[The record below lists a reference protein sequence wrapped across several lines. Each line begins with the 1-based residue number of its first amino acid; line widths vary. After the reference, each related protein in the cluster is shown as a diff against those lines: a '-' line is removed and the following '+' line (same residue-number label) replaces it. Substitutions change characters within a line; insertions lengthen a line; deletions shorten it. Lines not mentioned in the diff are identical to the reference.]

1 MKIIY
6 LLIIC
11 LVSNL
16 IEAQEII
23 SNTPSEITIEF
34 IKDFKKWDDYAYNLS
49 LVKSDNDE
57 QIELEYKKI
66 ISKFCKENKI
76 HQGISFGSHSN
87 HSPEF
92 EKITKTIV
100 KKESAI
106 IKTKFIDPSN
116 SFRNA
121 NYEYHFVK
129 IENKWFLE
137 EVYLVD
143 KDGKHKGL

>member
-6 LLIIC
+6 LLIIG

-16 IEAQEII
+16 IQAQEII
-23 SNTPSEITIEF
+23 SNTPSEITLEF
-34 IKDFKKWDDYAYNLS
+34 IKDFKKWNDYAYNLS

-66 ISKFCKENKI
+66 ISKFCKENKK
-76 HQGISFGSHSN
+76 HQEISFGSHSN

-143 KDGKHKGL
+143 KDGKYEGL

>member
-6 LLIIC
+6 LLILS

-16 IEAQEII
+16 IQAQEII
-23 SNTPSEITIEF
+23 SNTPSEMTLEF
-34 IKDFKKWDDYAYNLS
+34 IKDFKKWNDYAYNLS

-92 EKITKTIV
+92 EKITKAIV

-106 IKTKFIDPSN
+106 IKTKFVDPSN
-116 SFRNA
+116 SFRNT

>member
-1 MKIIY
+1 MKLFYLFILSLISNFVISQEIY
-6 LLIIC
+6 L
-11 LVSNL
+11 
-16 IEAQEII
+16 
-23 SNTPSEITIEF
+23 NTPSKITLEF
-34 IKDFKKWDDYAYNLS
+34 IKDFKKWNDYAYNLS
-49 LVKSDNDE
+49 LERSDNNE
-57 QIELEYKKI
+57 VIELEYKKI
-66 ISKFCKENKI
+66 ISKFCKENKTF
-76 HQGISFGSHSN
+76 QGISFGSHSN

-92 EKITKTIV
+92 EKITRAIV

-143 KDGKHKGL
+143 KDGKYEGL

>member
-6 LLIIC
+6 LLILS

-16 IEAQEII
+16 IQAQEII
-23 SNTPSEITIEF
+23 SNTPSEMTLEF
-34 IKDFKKWDDYAYNLS
+34 IKDFKKWNDYAYNLS
-49 LVKSDNDE
+49 LERSDNNE
-57 QIELEYKKI
+57 IIELEYKKI
-66 ISKFCKENKI
+66 ISKFCKENKK

-92 EKITKTIV
+92 EKITKAIV

-106 IKTKFIDPSN
+106 IKTKFIDPNN

-143 KDGKHKGL
+143 EDGKYEGL

>member
-6 LLIIC
+6 LLILC

-23 SNTPSEITIEF
+23 SNTPSEITLEF
-34 IKDFKKWDDYAYNLS
+34 IKDFKKWNDYAYNLS

-57 QIELEYKKI
+57 LIELEYKKI
-66 ISKFCKENKI
+66 ISKYCKENKK

-92 EKITKTIV
+92 EKITKAIV

>member
-1 MKIIY
+1 MKIFY
-6 LLIIC
+6 LLILS
-11 LVSNL
+11 LVTHL
-16 IEAQEII
+16 AQSQETYY
-23 SNTPSEITIEF
+23 TPSEKTLEF
-34 IKDFKKWDDYAYNLS
+34 IKDFKKWNDYAYNLS
-49 LVKSDNDE
+49 LEKSDNDE

-66 ISKFCKENKI
+66 IYKFCKENKI
-76 HQGISFGSHSN
+76 HQGISFGSHST

-92 EKITKTIV
+92 EKITKAIV

-106 IKTKFIDPSN
+106 IKTKFVDPSN

-143 KDGKHKGL
+143 KDGKYEGL

>member
-1 MKIIY
+1 MKIFY
-6 LLIIC
+6 LFILS
-11 LVSNL
+11 LVTHLVQS
-16 IEAQEII
+16 QENY
-23 SNTPSEITIEF
+23 SNTPSEITMEF
-34 IKDFKKWDDYAYNLS
+34 IKDFKKWNDYAYNLS
-49 LVKSDNDE
+49 LENRNNDE
-57 QIELEYKKI
+57 QIEIEYKKI

-92 EKITKTIV
+92 EKITKAIV

-106 IKTKFIDPSN
+106 IKTKFVDPSN

-143 KDGKHKGL
+143 KDGKYEGL

>member
-1 MKIIY
+1 MKIFY
-6 LLIIC
+6 LFILS
-11 LVSNL
+11 LVTHLVQS
-16 IEAQEII
+16 QENHF
-23 SNTPSEITIEF
+23 NTPSEITMEF
-34 IKDFKKWDDYAYNLS
+34 IKDFKKWNDFAYNLS
-49 LVKSDNDE
+49 LENRNYDE

-92 EKITKTIV
+92 EKITKAIV

-143 KDGKHKGL
+143 NDGKYEGL

>member
-1 MKIIY
+1 MKIFY
-6 LLIIC
+6 LLILS
-11 LVSNL
+11 LVSHL
-16 IEAQEII
+16 AQSQEINL
-23 SNTPSEITIEF
+23 NTPSEITLEF
-34 IKDFKKWDDYAYNLS
+34 IKDFKKWNDYAYNLS
-49 LVKSDNDE
+49 LERSDNNE
-57 QIELEYKKI
+57 IIELEYKKI
-66 ISKFCKENKI
+66 ISKFCKENKTF
-76 HQGISFGSHSN
+76 QGISFGSHSN

-92 EKITKTIV
+92 EKITRAIV

-106 IKTKFIDPSN
+106 VKTKFVDPSN

-143 KDGKHKGL
+143 EDGKYEGL

>member
-34 IKDFKKWDDYAYNLS
+34 IKDFKKWNDYAYNLS

-57 QIELEYKKI
+57 QIEQ
-66 ISKFCKENKI
+66 N
-76 HQGISFGSHSN
+76 
-87 HSPEF
+87 
-92 EKITKTIV
+92 T
-100 KKESAI
+100 
-106 IKTKFIDPSN
+106 
-116 SFRNA
+116 RR
-121 NYEYHFVK
+121 
-129 IENKWFLE
+129 
-137 EVYLVD
+137 
-143 KDGKHKGL
+143 

>member
-6 LLIIC
+6 LLILC

-16 IEAQEII
+16 IQAQEII
-23 SNTPSEITIEF
+23 ANTPSELTLEF
-34 IKDFKKWDDYAYNLS
+34 IKDFKKWNDYAYNLS
-49 LVKSDNDE
+49 LEKIDNDE
-57 QIELEYKKI
+57 LIELEYKKI
-66 ISKFCKENKI
+66 ISKYCKENKK

-87 HSPEF
+87 HSSEF
-92 EKITKTIV
+92 EGITKVIV

-106 IKTKFIDPSN
+106 IKTKFVDPSN
-116 SFRNA
+116 HFRNA

-143 KDGKHKGL
+143 KDGKYEGL

>member
-6 LLIIC
+6 LLILS

-16 IEAQEII
+16 IQAQEII
-23 SNTPSEITIEF
+23 SNTPSEMTLEF
-34 IKDFKKWDDYAYNLS
+34 IKDFKKWNDYAYNLS

>member
-6 LLIIC
+6 LLLIG

-16 IEAQEII
+16 IQAQEII
-23 SNTPSEITIEF
+23 SNTPSEITLEF
-34 IKDFKKWDDYAYNLS
+34 IKDFKKWNDYAYNLS